1 MTCRASWSL
10 FLEVSNCT
18 SLSLFC
24 TPFLPLGNWRWKT
37 RWAPHLD
44 LQLSA
49 IYKWYPNPS
58 GCIAHL
64 FSKLLFLRQEIKSPL
79 SFSTRLVWSIG
90 DGVIWVIWPLK
101 VNVLGSFAWD
111 AGTFGL
117 GIDIPGWDRD
127 FQRWRGEWLYVVHLF
142 QLSMNFMEHFLHHDL
157 IVVWTRNPSQTFE
170 VLQGGGMLLIRE
182 VGHWVHFSTDI
193 IANRADHQF
202 RSQGCWGCSD

>member
-18 SLSLFC
+18 ALSLFC
-24 TPFLPLGNWRWKT
+24 TPFLPLENWRWKT

-64 FSKLLFLRQEIKSPL
+64 FLKLLCLRQEIKSPL
-79 SFSTRLVWSIG
+79 SFSTRQEVHWRRSDLSHLTSESQCAGKLRLRCW
-90 DGVIWVIWPLK
+90 DLW
-101 VNVLGSFAWD
+101 AWHWHPRLRQ
-111 AGTFGL
+111 GPSKKG
-117 GIDIPGWDRD
+117 GI
-127 FQRWRGEWLYVVHLF
+127 LYVVHLF